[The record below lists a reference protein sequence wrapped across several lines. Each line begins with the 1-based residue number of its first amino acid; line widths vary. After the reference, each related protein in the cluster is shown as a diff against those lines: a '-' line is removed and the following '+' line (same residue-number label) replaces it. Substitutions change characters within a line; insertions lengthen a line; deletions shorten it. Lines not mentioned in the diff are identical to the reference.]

1 MKAITVQNISK
12 KFDVFSRPIDQLK
25 ELFSFT
31 HRSYHH
37 EFWALKDINFQVEE
51 GETLGIIGPN
61 GSGKTTLLRLL
72 AGTTSPSEGDLRVNG
87 RISALLDLQA
97 GFLSEFSGRENVFLK
112 GALLGVSPE
121 EMEEKFA
128 DIVAFSNLKDFI
140 DRPIKTYSSGMII
153 RLGFSLAAFMDF
165 DLLLID
171 EVLSVGDLVFQRKC
185 INRMRKF
192 KEMGKTIVIA
202 SHNLGDLGSF
212 CQRLLLLREGKIERE
227 GDTEE
232 LIHWYMEDCDRLGGR
247 IDEAVNPF
255 KLQRIYG
262 KDTGEIKITKVEFL
276 NSEGEPRDEFRTGEE
291 LIIAISYHAEE
302 KIVNPLIRVQIFR
315 NDGLWVHGSN
325 TYRHGLDLGVLE
337 GDGIIRLCF
346 TRLNL
351 LEGNFYLSVGIWP
364 DEYSSYV
371 TEVAYDLH
379 EMAYILKVKSRRED
393 GAGIFSN
400 PGYWEVEK

>member
-72 AGTTSPSEGDLRVNG
+72 AGTTSPSEGDLRING